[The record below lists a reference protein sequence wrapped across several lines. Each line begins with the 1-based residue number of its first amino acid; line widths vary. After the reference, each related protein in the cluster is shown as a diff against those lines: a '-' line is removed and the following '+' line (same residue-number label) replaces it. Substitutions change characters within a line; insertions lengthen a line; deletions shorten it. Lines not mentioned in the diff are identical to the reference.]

1 MSGALPSD
9 AARVPCQVA
18 HRVIGFQVRTLSE
31 CNTETMLGNGNT
43 NRRPRRRKPPKVAPS
58 SDDPPADAAADA
70 TLPATDASGGPEPG
84 PTPMDGAPDPA
95 AGPQANDDEAI
106 VIRGARQHNLKNI
119 DLEIPRDRLVVL
131 TGLSGSGKSSLA
143 FDTVYAEGQR
153 RYVESLSAYARQ
165 FLEQME
171 KPDVDAIEG
180 LPPTVAI
187 HQHRGGFSRRSTV
200 ATATEIHDYLRLLFA
215 RVGTAYCPKC
225 GRRIQ
230 PQRVEQIVDAVMAL
244 PPGTRLMVLA
254 PLVRGQRGEH
264 RDILRTIVAEGY
276 IRVRVDG
283 ELFEIRDVPPLA
295 KNRRHTVEAVVDRLI
310 IKKAARQRLA
320 DSLEQALRMSDG
332 LAVVCHEADAGDWK
346 DTLYSER
353 YACTTCGV
361 SLEELTPR
369 LFSFNSP
376 YGACPECHGLG
387 AILQFDE
394 DLVVPDPDRSLAEG
408 AVAPW
413 REGPKRY
420 RAFTREAMDFFVREF
435 DIDPQKPFRKLPKR
449 LRHILLHGGTL
460 RRKNGSGLAPE
471 AAWEGVIPSL
481 QRLARQTHSAYA
493 KRWLAEFMTPQ
504 PCPACRGARLR
515 PEARAV
521 RVAEKRIHEVTAM
534 SIDEAAH
541 FFANLQLAGT
551 QKTVG
556 RQVLSEIRHRL
567 RFLQNV
573 GIGYLTLDRSSDTL
587 SGGEAQR
594 IRLATQVGSG
604 LVGVCYVLDEP
615 TIGLHARDNR
625 RLLDTLCH
633 LRDLGNTVLVVEHD
647 EDTIRAADWIL
658 DMGPGAGEHGGR
670 IVAQGTV
677 RDVAASPVSLT
688 GHYLAGHE
696 AIAVPDRRRPVKKRR
711 SVRLFGAAEN
721 NLRNINVT
729 VPLGCL
735 VCVTGVSGSGKS
747 TLVTQTLVPAV
758 RRRLYGSRVKPGRY
772 RRLTGVEKID
782 RIIEIDQSPIGR
794 TPRSNAATY
803 TKVFDHIRRVF
814 AQTREAK
821 VRGYGPGR
829 FSFNTKGGRCE
840 ACQGQGVRKVEMH
853 FLPDVYVTC
862 RECAGTRYG
871 RETLEITYRGKTI
884 ADVLEMR
891 VSEAAAFFE
900 NFPRIV
906 EQLETL
912 EAVGLGYIAL
922 GQNSTTLSG
931 GEAQRVKLSAELGK
945 RSTGNTLYVL
955 DEPTTGLHFA
965 DIQRLLDVLN
975 RLVDMGNT
983 VLVVEHNYEVIKC
996 ADWVIDLGPEGG
1008 EAGGRI
1014 VAEGTPET
1022 IAAVPESHTGR
1033 YLARHLAGRSP

>member
-1 MSGALPSD
+1 
-9 AARVPCQVA
+9 
-18 HRVIGFQVRTLSE
+18 
-31 CNTETMLGNGNT
+31 MLI
-43 NRRPRRRKPPKVAPS
+43 
-58 SDDPPADAAADA
+58 
-70 TLPATDASGGPEPG
+70 
-84 PTPMDGAPDPA
+84 
-95 AGPQANDDEAI
+95 Q
-106 VIRGARQHNLKNI
+106 GARQHNLKNI
-119 DLEIPRDRLVVL
+119 DLAIPRDKLVVI

-143 FDTVYAEGQR
+143 FDTIYAEGQR

-180 LPPTVAI
+180 LPPTIAI
-187 HQHRGGFSRRSTV
+187 HQHRGGFSPRSTV

-230 PQRVEQIVDAVMAL
+230 PQRVEQLVDAVMAL
-244 PPGTRLMVLA
+244 PQGARLIVLA
-254 PLVRGQRGEH
+254 PLIRGQRGEH
-264 RDILRTIVAEGY
+264 RDVIRTIVADGY
-276 IRVRVDG
+276 VRVRVDG
-283 ELFEIRDVPPLA
+283 QMLEVRDVPALA
-295 KNRRHTVEAVVDRLI
+295 KNRRHTIEAVVDRLI
-310 IKKAARQRLA
+310 VKEAARGRLA

-332 LAVVCHEADAGDWK
+332 LAVVCHETDGGNWK

-353 YACTTCGV
+353 YACTKCGV

-376 YGACPECHGLG
+376 YGACPACHGLG
-387 AILQFDE
+387 AIQAFDE
-394 DLVVPDPDRSLAEG
+394 DLIVPDVDRSLAEG
-408 AVAPW
+408 AVAAW

-420 RAFTREAMDFFVREF
+420 RAFTEEALDFFLREF
-435 DIDPQKPFRKLPKR
+435 GVDAQKPFRKLPR
-449 LRHILLHGGTL
+449 NVREVLLHGGML
-460 RRKNGSGLAPE
+460 KRASGTGPAPE
-471 AAWEGVIPSL
+471 AEWEGVIPSL
-481 QRLARQTHSAYA
+481 EHLSERTRSAYA
-493 KRWLAEFMTPQ
+493 KRWLGEFMSPQ
-504 PCPACRGARLR
+504 PCPECRGARLR

-521 RVAEKRIHEVTAM
+521 RIAEMRIHEITAM
-534 SIDEAAH
+534 SIDEAAR
-541 FFANLQLAGT
+541 FFGGLKLAGT
-551 QKTVG
+551 QETVA
-556 RQVLSEIRHRL
+556 RQVLAEIRNRL
-567 RFLQNV
+567 RFLLDV

-587 SGGEAQR
+587 AGGEAQR

-625 RLLDTLCH
+625 RLLDTLCR

-647 EDTIRAADWIL
+647 EDTIRTADHVL
-658 DMGPGAGEHGGR
+658 DMGPGAGAQGGR
-670 IVAQGTV
+670 VVAQGTV
-677 RDVAASPVSLT
+677 REVAASPASLT

-696 AIAVPDRRRPVKKRR
+696 AIAVPAARRPVRKRR
-711 SVRLFGAAEN
+711 SVRLYGAAEN
-721 NLRNINVT
+721 NLQKINVT
-729 VPLGCL
+729 IPLGCL

-758 RRRLYGSRVKPGRY
+758 RRRLYGSRVKPGLH
-772 RRLTGVEKID
+772 RRLAGVEKVD

-829 FSFNTKGGRCE
+829 FSFNTRGGRCE

-862 RECAGTRYG
+862 RECGGTRFN
-871 RETLEITYRGKTI
+871 RETLEITYRAKTV

-891 VSEAAAFFE
+891 VTEAAAFFR
-900 NFPRIV
+900 NFPRIID
-906 EQLETL
+906 QLETL

-931 GEAQRVKLSAELGK
+931 GEAQRVKLSAELSK

-975 RLVDMGNT
+975 RLADMGNT

-1022 IAAVPESHTGR
+1022 VAAVPESHTGR
-1033 YLARHLAGRSP
+1033 YLARHLDGHAT